1 MRLVIK
7 DPDGIV
13 SHRFC
18 MWLITQIRR
27 KYFTE
32 VKIKKYSRVDDYL
45 LTLALMERHKGIS
58 SHNIVQQGLSNLI
71 VSSDVD
77 SYSIH
82 INDSIFF
89 DSVEGIKLSS
99 MCKLINYGTLSV
111 KGYPIITELFTYYAN
126 NIDNLLKYYYT
137 YVAR

>member
-1 MRLVIK
+1 
-7 DPDGIV
+7 
-13 SHRFC
+13 

-32 VKIKKYSRVDDYL
+32 VKIKKYSKVDDYL
-45 LTLALMERHKGIS
+45 LKLTFMERHKGIS
-58 SHNIVQQGLSNLI
+58 SHNIVQVGLSNLI

-77 SYSIH
+77 SYYIH

-89 DSVEGIKLSS
+89 DSTEGIKLSS